1 MLTALGVT
9 GAADDPLL
17 DIVIRNVQYRVQN
30 ETNQSE
36 LPEGL
41 VSVAVYMVVGEYL
54 NMKKVSGQLDGFDLD
69 AAIKQIQEG
78 DTNTVFAIGD
88 GSSTPEQ
95 RLDALI
101 SYLINGRTREFY
113 RFRRLVWWTHTE
125 KPLNGCGRIGVP
137 SL

>member
-1 MLTALGVT
+1 MREEVVSMLMALGVT

-41 VSVAVYMVVGEYL
+41 VSVAVYMAVGEYL
-54 NMKKVSGQLDGFDLD
+54 NMKKCSGQLEGFDLD
-69 AAIKQIQEG
+69 AAVKSIQEG
-78 DTNTVFAIGD
+78 DTNITFALGE

-95 RLDALI
+95 RLNSLI
-101 SYLINGRTREFY
+101 DYLINGRIGEIY
-113 RFRRLVWWTHTE
+113 RYRRLVW
-125 KPLNGCGRIGVP
+125 
-137 SL
+137 